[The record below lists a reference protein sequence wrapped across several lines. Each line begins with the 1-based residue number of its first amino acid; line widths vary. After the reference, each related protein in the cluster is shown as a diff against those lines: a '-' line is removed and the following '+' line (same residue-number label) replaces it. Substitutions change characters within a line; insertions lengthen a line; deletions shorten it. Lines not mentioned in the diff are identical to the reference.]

1 MIVVTINSGST
12 SVKLAA
18 FETTPGN
25 LALRAKRQQP
35 STKTRDFLG
44 TPEVRDGGDV
54 IQIEHDHRSGAA
66 LAPDE
71 VLREFLSKLRA
82 GPDAIAHRV
91 VHGGTQFKSPVVID
105 AGVLTAI
112 EQLSELA
119 PLHNPKAVEWIKSA
133 RKIAGSAV
141 VQVAAFDTS
150 FFSGLPRVA
159 GEYALARRFGVD
171 EGVRR
176 YGFHGLAHEALWKRW
191 SQLRPDLPR
200 GGRVITLQ
208 LGGGASVAAIDRG
221 HPLDT
226 TMGFSP
232 LEGLVM
238 ATRSGDLDPA
248 VVPYLQRRLGK
259 SSDEIIELLNRESGV
274 AGMAGGG
281 TDLGKLA
288 ADPDP
293 QSQFAVDLYCYR
305 ARKYI
310 GAFLTVLGGC
320 DGIVF
325 GGGVGEHVP
334 AVRQRILAGM
344 PWAGIEIDAA
354 ANESARG
361 QETRIDSRQ
370 KAVQVHVVP
379 VEEEGILVEAVQAVL
394 SSN

>member
-1 MIVVTINSGST
+1 MIVVTVNSGST

-18 FETTPGN
+18 FE
-25 LALRAKRQQP
+25 
-35 STKTRDFLG
+35 
-44 TPEVRDGGDV
+44 VRGRGDV
-54 IQIEHDHRSGAA
+54 IQVEHEHQSSDGQSGHE
-66 LAPDE
+66 LNPDE
-71 VLREFLSKLRA
+71 VLQRFISKLHA
-82 GPDAIAHRV
+82 TPDVIAHRV
-91 VHGGTQFKSPVVID
+91 VHGGTRFKSPVIID
-105 AGVLTAI
+105 SSVLAAI

-119 PLHNPKAVEWIKSA
+119 PLHNPKAVEWIKSGQKVGGLGVA
-133 RKIAGSAV
+133 
-141 VQVAAFDTS
+141 QVAAFDTS
-150 FFSGLPRVA
+150 FFSELPRVA
-159 GEYALARRFGVD
+159 SEYALARQFGVD

-191 SQLRPDLPR
+191 SLLHPDLR
-200 GGRVITLQ
+200 QGGRVITLQ
-208 LGGGASVAAIDRG
+208 LGGGASAAAIDRG
-221 HPLDT
+221 RPLDT

-248 VVPYLQRRLGK
+248 VVPYLQRRLAK
-259 SSDEIIELLNRESGV
+259 TSDEIIELFNRESGV
-274 AGMAGGG
+274 AGLAGGA

-288 ADPDP
+288 AAPDA

-305 ARKYI
+305 ARKYV

-344 PWAGIEIDAA
+344 GWAGIEIDPS

-361 QETRIDSRQ
+361 QEARIDTTHG
-370 KAVQVHVVP
+370 AVRIHVIP
-379 VEEEGILVEAVQAVL
+379 VEEEGILVEAAQAL
-394 SSN
+394 MSSN

>member
-1 MIVVTINSGST
+1 MIVVTVNSGST

-18 FETTPGN
+18 FE
-25 LALRAKRQQP
+25 
-35 STKTRDFLG
+35 
-44 TPEVRDGGDV
+44 VRGRGDV
-54 IQIEHDHRSGAA
+54 IQVEHEHQSSDGQSGHE
-66 LAPDE
+66 LNPDE
-71 VLREFLSKLRA
+71 VLQRFISKLHA
-82 GPDAIAHRV
+82 TPDVIAHRV
-91 VHGGTQFKSPVVID
+91 VHGGTRFKSPVIID
-105 AGVLTAI
+105 SSVLAAI

-133 RKIAGSAV
+133 QKVGGLGVA
-141 VQVAAFDTS
+141 QVAAFDTS
-150 FFSGLPRVA
+150 FFSELPRVA
-159 GEYALARRFGVD
+159 SEYALARQFGVD

-191 SQLRPDLPR
+191 SLLHPDLR
-200 GGRVITLQ
+200 QGGRVITLQ
-208 LGGGASVAAIDRG
+208 LGGGASAAAIDRG
-221 HPLDT
+221 RPLDT

-248 VVPYLQRRLGK
+248 VVPYLQRRLAK
-259 SSDEIIELLNRESGV
+259 TSDEIIELFNRESGV
-274 AGMAGGG
+274 AGLAGGA

-288 ADPDP
+288 AAPDA

-305 ARKYI
+305 ARKYV

-344 PWAGIEIDAA
+344 GWAGIEIDPS

-361 QETRIDSRQ
+361 QEARIDTTHG
-370 KAVQVHVVP
+370 AVRIHVIP
-379 VEEEGILVEAVQAVL
+379 VEEEGILVEAAQAL
-394 SSN
+394 MSSN